1 MAVRNFYIE
10 ADIDGRQTTLG
21 GGPRT
26 EDGEMTVHIHQR
38 EDGGINSDVV
48 KICCRERKGELT
60 TEVYDNKG
68 ELLFTYNSKR

>member
-26 EDGEMTVHIHQR
+26 KDGEMTVHIHQR
-38 EDGGINSDVV
+38 EEAGINRDVV
-48 KICCRERKGELT
+48 KICCLERNGELT
-60 TEVYDNKG
+60 TEVYNNEG
-68 ELLFTYNSKR
+68 ELVFTYNSKR